1 MHICNGP
8 LQHHKPSHC
17 ILMHLQFFK
26 HVLQPLQ
33 HIIYSIPKHC
43 FFAFVHSVIFKYSFI
58 YKFLILIFSKSF
70 KLLKKVIMQFITSPN
85 YHHLRTS
92 NILFYLF
99 FIIHK
104 SNSWTIIVRNYWNEV
119 MCSKKDT
126 LYLLYCLDLILVWL
140 VFHVWKR
147 WKVKYFF

>member
-70 KLLKKVIMQFITSPN
+70 KLFKKVIMQFITSPN

-92 NILFYLF
+92 NIRFYLF
-99 FIIHK
+99 FYYSYIKFLIYYRSQLLKWSNVFQKRYII
-104 SNSWTIIVRNYWNEV
+104 SFVLLRLNS
-119 MCSKKDT
+119 
-126 LYLLYCLDLILVWL
+126 CLISL
-140 VFHVWKR
+140 
-147 WKVKYFF
+147 